1 MLFETSQHKQC
12 SEARENYSVWLEESE
27 LVMRLPEMGGE
38 KTLVYIY
45 IYPAVDTRGKYSK
58 TSFPYTLAH
67 CCTGI
72 CSREPNREEVEWL
85 DKWE

>member
-27 LVMRLPEMGGE
+27 LVTRLPEMGGE

-45 IYPAVDTRGKYSK
+45 ILRS
-58 TSFPYTLAH
+58 
-67 CCTGI
+67 I
-72 CSREPNREEVEWL
+72 REESTRRRRFLTPWPIVARVYAVENRIVRR
-85 DKWE
+85 